1 MYEEILEK
9 VENIKDFESLC
20 DKELLENIYSLNP
33 IEKTLLREKCVDIAE
48 ALGKKK
54 AFNMMLKDIDKMV
67 ASGTLGEDINNVCDI
82 ADLNVPLPFNFE
94 GIDKINTG
102 EFVVRLDGIYDM
114 KNNLVCGTAIIPYRF
129 YRKND
134 SNPEQIKILYHSP
147 DGWQELDIARLT
159 VSNRSKIIDLSNHG
173 LSINSANADLMVKY
187 FTRLFDKNSDIIPIR
202 DSVGKLGWT
211 KDFKDFIPYMSVGYD
226 FVASVSANATEGGKQ
241 IYDCCKNIKGSKE
254 EWLEGMKKLRDNIP
268 ARLIFGASAISPL
281 LEILDLPCFVTM
293 LYGTTGTGKTLACKS
308 AISMWGDPEKL
319 MTRSD
324 STLTSIARKCLFY
337 NNLPMFVDEFQ
348 LFRQTEI
355 QTFLM
360 SVTEGSQRSRATLDS
375 SNNFT
380 SSDTWRNCTIINGE
394 KQCTTDDSIGGG
406 AKNRIIEI
414 RVDDN
419 ILPTDEDFADLVEC
433 FKNNYGVI
441 AEDLIELYKDKE
453 AHDKLYKRLRDIQSE
468 WRKEL
473 NTLSKQLIAISCIKL
488 GDDILRLLYFKED
501 RELSVD
507 DVKDFVASSDD
518 ISMGERAYNVLRDLI
533 ISNRNKFE
541 YEDNINQSLK
551 GNSEIWGC
559 ISKQNRNE
567 YFLLPSIIKNQL
579 SQRGITLDNGI
590 LEHWKHKGYLKC
602 KENPEK
608 GNQYTLKE
616 RIHDK
621 VVRCYVIELGDEEDA

>member
-54 AFNMMLKDIDKMV
+54 AFNMMLKEIDKMV
-67 ASGTLGEDINNVCDI
+67 SNGTLGEDINNVCDI
-82 ADLNVPLPFNFE
+82 EDLNVPLPFNFE

-102 EFVVRLDGIYDM
+102 EFVVKLDGIYDM

-241 IYDCCKNIKGSKE
+241 IYDCCKNIKGNKE
-254 EWLEGMKKLRDNIP
+254 EWLAGMKKLRDNIP

-453 AHDKLYKRLRDIQSE
+453 AHDKLYKRLRDIQNE
-468 WRKEL
+468 WRQDL